1 MVAILKSSAEWSTR
15 WTERISYGLSDAA
28 DNLIFQM
35 MTTYLLFFYT
45 DVYGLT
51 PSAVAILFVVARV
64 ADVVESFIIGIMIDH
79 THSRFGKSRPFFL
92 WYSVPYAAFAILT
105 FVTPNFSYGG
115 KLIWAY
121 VTYLGLG
128 FLYTAVNLPITSIL
142 PTMSQ
147 NTRELTLLGVIR
159 QFFGSSVQIIV
170 AVFTL
175 PLVWL
180 FGHGNQQKGF
190 LGTIIVFGIISLFL
204 ILNTFVHVRER
215 FSNPH
220 IAHQPVKVVLN
231 MLAHNQPWIIM
242 SIVISMYWLVT
253 AIKNQTTIYYFKY
266 TLGNE
271 GLVPWANGFT
281 LAALIGVLMIIRL
294 TDHQSKKK
302 TMLHGIL
309 IALTAQAIIAA
320 GVYGK
325 WLLVLF
331 AGVFIN
337 SIGNGIII
345 GLVSIMIADTIR
357 YGASMGIQAEGILA
371 STDDFGVNFGLGIG
385 GLITAGLFHVS
396 GYVANQSQNA
406 ATLSMINWN
415 YVWIPLV
422 IYIGM
427 YLVLNLYDE
436 QRIIDAIEKWNCG
449 ESRFDT
455 AI

>member
-1 MVAILKSSAEWSTR
+1 MKSSDEWVTG
-15 WTERISYGLSDAA
+15 WPERISYGLSDAT

-35 MTTYLLFFYT
+35 MTTYLLVFYT

-51 PSAVAILFVVARV
+51 TSAVAILFVVARV

-92 WYSVPYAAFAILT
+92 WYSVPYVAFAILT

-147 NTRELTLLGVIR
+147 NTCELTLLGVIR

-175 PLVWL
+175 PLVGL

-220 IAHQPVKVVLN
+220 IAHQPVKIVLN

-242 SIVISMYWLVT
+242 SIVIFMYWLVT

-281 LAALIGVLMIIRL
+281 LAALIGVLIIIRL

-309 IALTAQAIIAA
+309 IALTGQAIIAA

-357 YGASMGIQAEGILA
+357 YGASIGIQAEGILA
-371 STDDFGVNFGLGIG
+371 STDNFGVNFGLGIG

-422 IYIGM
+422 IYAGM
-427 YLVLNLYDE
+427 YMVLNLYDE
-436 QRIIDAIEKWNCG
+436 QRIIDAIEK
-449 ESRFDT
+449 
-455 AI
+455 

>member
-1 MVAILKSSAEWSTR
+1 
-15 WTERISYGLSDAA
+15 
-28 DNLIFQM
+28 
-35 MTTYLLFFYT
+35 
-45 DVYGLT
+45 
-51 PSAVAILFVVARV
+51 
-64 ADVVESFIIGIMIDH
+64 
-79 THSRFGKSRPFFL
+79 
-92 WYSVPYAAFAILT
+92 
-105 FVTPNFSYGG
+105 
-115 KLIWAY
+115 
-121 VTYLGLG
+121 
-128 FLYTAVNLPITSIL
+128 
-142 PTMSQ
+142 
-147 NTRELTLLGVIR
+147 
-159 QFFGSSVQIIV
+159 
-170 AVFTL
+170 
-175 PLVWL
+175 
-180 FGHGNQQKGF
+180 
-190 LGTIIVFGIISLFL
+190 
-204 ILNTFVHVRER
+204 
-215 FSNPH
+215 
-220 IAHQPVKVVLN
+220 
-231 MLAHNQPWIIM
+231 M
-242 SIVISMYWLVT
+242 SIVIFMYWLVT

-436 QRIIDAIEKWNCG
+436 QRIIDAIEK
-449 ESRFDT
+449 
-455 AI
+455 

>member
-1 MVAILKSSAEWSTR
+1 
-15 WTERISYGLSDAA
+15 
-28 DNLIFQM
+28 
-35 MTTYLLFFYT
+35 
-45 DVYGLT
+45 
-51 PSAVAILFVVARV
+51 
-64 ADVVESFIIGIMIDH
+64 
-79 THSRFGKSRPFFL
+79 
-92 WYSVPYAAFAILT
+92 
-105 FVTPNFSYGG
+105 
-115 KLIWAY
+115 
-121 VTYLGLG
+121 
-128 FLYTAVNLPITSIL
+128 
-142 PTMSQ
+142 
-147 NTRELTLLGVIR
+147 
-159 QFFGSSVQIIV
+159 
-170 AVFTL
+170 
-175 PLVWL
+175 
-180 FGHGNQQKGF
+180 
-190 LGTIIVFGIISLFL
+190 
-204 ILNTFVHVRER
+204 
-215 FSNPH
+215 
-220 IAHQPVKVVLN
+220 
-231 MLAHNQPWIIM
+231 M

-436 QRIIDAIEKWNCG
+436 QRIIDAIEK
-449 ESRFDT
+449 
-455 AI
+455 

>member
-1 MVAILKSSAEWSTR
+1 
-15 WTERISYGLSDAA
+15 
-28 DNLIFQM
+28 
-35 MTTYLLFFYT
+35 
-45 DVYGLT
+45 
-51 PSAVAILFVVARV
+51 
-64 ADVVESFIIGIMIDH
+64 
-79 THSRFGKSRPFFL
+79 
-92 WYSVPYAAFAILT
+92 
-105 FVTPNFSYGG
+105 
-115 KLIWAY
+115 
-121 VTYLGLG
+121 
-128 FLYTAVNLPITSIL
+128 
-142 PTMSQ
+142 
-147 NTRELTLLGVIR
+147 
-159 QFFGSSVQIIV
+159 
-170 AVFTL
+170 
-175 PLVWL
+175 
-180 FGHGNQQKGF
+180 
-190 LGTIIVFGIISLFL
+190 
-204 ILNTFVHVRER
+204 
-215 FSNPH
+215 
-220 IAHQPVKVVLN
+220 

-242 SIVISMYWLVT
+242 SIVIFMYWLVT

-281 LAALIGVLMIIRL
+281 LAALIGVLIIIRL

-309 IALTAQAIIAA
+309 IALTGQAIIAA

-371 STDDFGVNFGLGIG
+371 STDNFGVNFGLGIG

-422 IYIGM
+422 IYAGM
-427 YLVLNLYDE
+427 YMVLNLYDE
-436 QRIIDAIEKWNCG
+436 QRIIDAIEK
-449 ESRFDT
+449 
-455 AI
+455 

>member
-1 MVAILKSSAEWSTR
+1 
-15 WTERISYGLSDAA
+15 
-28 DNLIFQM
+28 
-35 MTTYLLFFYT
+35 
-45 DVYGLT
+45 
-51 PSAVAILFVVARV
+51 
-64 ADVVESFIIGIMIDH
+64 
-79 THSRFGKSRPFFL
+79 
-92 WYSVPYAAFAILT
+92 
-105 FVTPNFSYGG
+105 
-115 KLIWAY
+115 
-121 VTYLGLG
+121 
-128 FLYTAVNLPITSIL
+128 
-142 PTMSQ
+142 
-147 NTRELTLLGVIR
+147 
-159 QFFGSSVQIIV
+159 
-170 AVFTL
+170 
-175 PLVWL
+175 
-180 FGHGNQQKGF
+180 
-190 LGTIIVFGIISLFL
+190 
-204 ILNTFVHVRER
+204 
-215 FSNPH
+215 
-220 IAHQPVKVVLN
+220 
-231 MLAHNQPWIIM
+231 M
-242 SIVISMYWLVT
+242 SIVIFMYWLVT

-266 TLGNE
+266 TLGDE

-309 IALTAQAIIAA
+309 IALTGQAIIAA

-385 GLITAGLFHVS
+385 SLITAGLFHVS

-422 IYIGM
+422 IYAGM

-436 QRIIDAIEKWNCG
+436 QRIIDAIEK
-449 ESRFDT
+449 
-455 AI
+455 

>member
-1 MVAILKSSAEWSTR
+1 MIILKSSDEWVTG
-15 WTERISYGLSDAA
+15 WPERISYGLSDAA

-35 MTTYLLFFYT
+35 MTTYLLVFYT

-51 PSAVAILFVVARV
+51 TSAVAILFVVARV

-79 THSRFGKSRPFFL
+79 THSKFGKSRPFFL
-92 WYSVPYAAFAILT
+92 WYSVPYVAFAILT

-147 NTRELTLLGVIR
+147 NTCELTLLGVIR

-175 PLVWL
+175 PLVGL

-220 IAHQPVKVVLN
+220 IAHQPVKIVLN

-242 SIVISMYWLVT
+242 SIVIFMYWLVT

-281 LAALIGVLMIIRL
+281 LAALIGVLIIIRL

-309 IALTAQAIIAA
+309 IALTGQAIIAA

-371 STDDFGVNFGLGIG
+371 STDNFGVNFGLGIG

-406 ATLSMINWN
+406 ATLLMINWN

-422 IYIGM
+422 IYAGM
-427 YLVLNLYDE
+427 YMVLNLYDE
-436 QRIIDAIEKWNCG
+436 QRIIDAIEK
-449 ESRFDT
+449 
-455 AI
+455 

>member
-1 MVAILKSSAEWSTR
+1 MIILKSSDEWVTG
-15 WTERISYGLSDAA
+15 WPERISYGLSDAA

-35 MTTYLLFFYT
+35 MTTYLLVFYT

-51 PSAVAILFVVARV
+51 TSAVAILFVVARV

-92 WYSVPYAAFAILT
+92 WYSVPYVAFAILT

-147 NTRELTLLGVIR
+147 NTCELTLLGVIR

-175 PLVWL
+175 PLVGL

-220 IAHQPVKVVLN
+220 IAHQPVKIVLN

-242 SIVISMYWLVT
+242 SIVIFMYWLVT

-281 LAALIGVLMIIRL
+281 LAALIGVLIIIRL

-309 IALTAQAIIAA
+309 IALTGQAIIAT

-371 STDDFGVNFGLGIG
+371 STDNFGVNFGLGIG

-422 IYIGM
+422 IYAGM
-427 YLVLNLYDE
+427 YMVLNLYDE
-436 QRIIDAIEKWNCG
+436 QRIIDAIEK
-449 ESRFDT
+449 
-455 AI
+455 

>member
-1 MVAILKSSAEWSTR
+1 
-15 WTERISYGLSDAA
+15 
-28 DNLIFQM
+28 
-35 MTTYLLFFYT
+35 
-45 DVYGLT
+45 
-51 PSAVAILFVVARV
+51 
-64 ADVVESFIIGIMIDH
+64 
-79 THSRFGKSRPFFL
+79 
-92 WYSVPYAAFAILT
+92 LT

-115 KLIWAY
+115 KMIWAY

-242 SIVISMYWLVT
+242 SIVIFMYWLVT

-266 TLGNE
+266 TLGDE

-309 IALTAQAIIAA
+309 IALTGQAIIAA

-422 IYIGM
+422 IYAGM

-436 QRIIDAIEKWNCG
+436 QRIIDAIEK
-449 ESRFDT
+449 
-455 AI
+455 

>member
-1 MVAILKSSAEWSTR
+1 
-15 WTERISYGLSDAA
+15 
-28 DNLIFQM
+28 
-35 MTTYLLFFYT
+35 
-45 DVYGLT
+45 
-51 PSAVAILFVVARV
+51 
-64 ADVVESFIIGIMIDH
+64 
-79 THSRFGKSRPFFL
+79 
-92 WYSVPYAAFAILT
+92 
-105 FVTPNFSYGG
+105 
-115 KLIWAY
+115 
-121 VTYLGLG
+121 
-128 FLYTAVNLPITSIL
+128 
-142 PTMSQ
+142 
-147 NTRELTLLGVIR
+147 
-159 QFFGSSVQIIV
+159 
-170 AVFTL
+170 
-175 PLVWL
+175 
-180 FGHGNQQKGF
+180 
-190 LGTIIVFGIISLFL
+190 
-204 ILNTFVHVRER
+204 
-215 FSNPH
+215 
-220 IAHQPVKVVLN
+220 
-231 MLAHNQPWIIM
+231 M
-242 SIVISMYWLVT
+242 SIVIFMYWLVT

-266 TLGNE
+266 TLGDE

-309 IALTAQAIIAA
+309 IALTGQAIIAA

-331 AGVFIN
+331 AGAFIN

-357 YGASMGIQAEGILA
+357 YGASMGVQAEGILA

-422 IYIGM
+422 IYAGM

-436 QRIIDAIEKWNCG
+436 QRIIDAIEK
-449 ESRFDT
+449 
-455 AI
+455 

>member
-1 MVAILKSSAEWSTR
+1 VIILKSSDEWVTG
-15 WTERISYGLSDAA
+15 WPERISYGLSDAA

-35 MTTYLLFFYT
+35 MTTYLLVFYT

-51 PSAVAILFVVARV
+51 TSAVAILFVVARV

-92 WYSVPYAAFAILT
+92 WYSVPYVAFAILT

-147 NTRELTLLGVIR
+147 NTCELTLLGVIR

-175 PLVWL
+175 PLVGL

-220 IAHQPVKVVLN
+220 IAHQPVKIVLN

-242 SIVISMYWLVT
+242 SIVIFMYWLVT

-281 LAALIGVLMIIRL
+281 LAALIGVLIIIRL

-309 IALTAQAIIAA
+309 IALTGQAIIAA

-357 YGASMGIQAEGILA
+357 YGASIGIQAEGILA
-371 STDDFGVNFGLGIG
+371 STDNFGVNFGLGIG

-422 IYIGM
+422 IYAGM
-427 YLVLNLYDE
+427 YMVLNLYDE
-436 QRIIDAIEKWNCG
+436 QRIIDAIEK
-449 ESRFDT
+449 
-455 AI
+455 

>member
-1 MVAILKSSAEWSTR
+1 
-15 WTERISYGLSDAA
+15 
-28 DNLIFQM
+28 
-35 MTTYLLFFYT
+35 
-45 DVYGLT
+45 
-51 PSAVAILFVVARV
+51 
-64 ADVVESFIIGIMIDH
+64 
-79 THSRFGKSRPFFL
+79 
-92 WYSVPYAAFAILT
+92 
-105 FVTPNFSYGG
+105 
-115 KLIWAY
+115 
-121 VTYLGLG
+121 
-128 FLYTAVNLPITSIL
+128 
-142 PTMSQ
+142 
-147 NTRELTLLGVIR
+147 
-159 QFFGSSVQIIV
+159 
-170 AVFTL
+170 
-175 PLVWL
+175 
-180 FGHGNQQKGF
+180 
-190 LGTIIVFGIISLFL
+190 
-204 ILNTFVHVRER
+204 
-215 FSNPH
+215 
-220 IAHQPVKVVLN
+220 

-242 SIVISMYWLVT
+242 SIVIFMYWLVT

-266 TLGNE
+266 TLGDE

-309 IALTAQAIIAA
+309 IALTGQAIIAA

-385 GLITAGLFHVS
+385 SLITAGLFHVS

-422 IYIGM
+422 IYAGM

-436 QRIIDAIEKWNCG
+436 QRIIDAIEK
-449 ESRFDT
+449 
-455 AI
+455 